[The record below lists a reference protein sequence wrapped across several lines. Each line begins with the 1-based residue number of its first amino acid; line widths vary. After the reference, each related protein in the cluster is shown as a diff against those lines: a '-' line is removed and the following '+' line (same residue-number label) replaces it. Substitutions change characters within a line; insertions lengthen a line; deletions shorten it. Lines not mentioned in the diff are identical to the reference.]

1 MSVTQTQNAAYYRS
15 LHVLADY
22 ELHHSAEPPH
32 TEELEPHPAGE
43 TSIDGNPADWD
54 ITHNRV
60 PAYRPTN
67 RNLDLSTRAV
77 YQNPVER
84 VFVSLLFGGV
94 YTVHVSDEMTLG
106 VTHWREEIADDCS
119 WCGIFGLRQVGRSMI
134 RISDIALVGS
144 GERGGSVCLFGSEE
158 EEEEEWA

>member
-1 MSVTQTQNAAYYRS
+1 MPVTFPRPIAHAGIVHSAPHLVWRDLAYLPQFCHLNTPQLHCCSRPAVIRHNLTMSVTQTQNAAYYRS

-94 YTVHVSDEMTLG
+94 YTVHVS
-106 VTHWREEIADDCS
+106 
-119 WCGIFGLRQVGRSMI
+119 
-134 RISDIALVGS
+134 
-144 GERGGSVCLFGSEE
+144 GG
-158 EEEEEWA
+158 